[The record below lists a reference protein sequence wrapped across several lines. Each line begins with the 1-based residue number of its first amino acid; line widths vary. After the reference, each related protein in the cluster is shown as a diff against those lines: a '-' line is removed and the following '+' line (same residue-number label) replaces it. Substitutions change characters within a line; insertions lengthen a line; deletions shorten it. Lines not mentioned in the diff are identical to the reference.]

1 MTMMKKWLHRAALA
15 MFAASFL
22 VLSFSLVEIATAGSK
37 AAVVIDPASGKKST
51 VITIT
56 GTGFAPQEEVDVVI
70 TLGPGQR
77 VGLGTEKVEMI
88 VADDQGGFSVPSA
101 IPMNAKPGTYP
112 IDVEG
117 SKGSEFSTSIV
128 VTE

>member
-1 MTMMKKWLHRAALA
+1 MMNKWLSRAGLALLA
-15 MFAASFL
+15 SSFL
-22 VLSFSLVEIATAGSK
+22 VLSFSLAEIATAGSK
-37 AAVVIDPASGKKST
+37 AAVAIDPPSGKKAT
-51 VITIT
+51 AITIT
-56 GTGFAPQEEVDVVI
+56 GTGFEPQEEVDVVI

-77 VGLGTEKVEMI
+77 VGLGTEKIEII
-88 VADDQGGFSVPSA
+88 VTDDQGGFSVPSA

>member
-1 MTMMKKWLHRAALA
+1 MMKKWMTRAGLALLA
-15 MFAASFL
+15 TSFL
-22 VLSFSLVEIATAGSK
+22 VLSIGFVGIAAAGSE
-37 AAVVIDPASGKKST
+37 AAIAIDPPSGKKAT
-51 VITIT
+51 AITIT
-56 GTGFAPQEEVDVVI
+56 GTGFQPQEEVDVTI

-77 VGLGTEKVEMI
+77 VGLGTEKVEII

-117 SKGSEFSTSIV
+117 SKGSAFITNIV